1 MVSIHGPLGYGPSTL
16 PLRQSAATIFE
27 SESVFIYWCNLHET
41 VLESCAV
48 YSSNL
53 VKIWPENKYC
63 AGISYPTV
71 SDAWLRM
78 IKKDKRKKR
87 KKRNYSIIGT
97 HPLFKLQLVATDTKQ
112 GKGFKNG
119 PLWLIEDNVWETIIT
134 PILNEQFY
142 LPPVVIEFHLA
153 QAGQSSMNRYRLH
166 S

>member
-63 AGISYPTV
+63 AGISYPTL
-71 SDAWLRM
+71 SDACLRM
-78 IKKDKRKKR
+78 IKKDKGKKR
-87 KKRNYSIIGT
+87 KKRNDSIIRT
-97 HPLFKLQLVATDTKQ
+97 HFSNCSLWQLIQNKTRVS
-112 GKGFKNG
+112 KNG
-119 PLWLIEDNVWETIIT
+119 PLWLIEDTVWEKIIT
-134 PILNEQFY
+134 PIWNEQFY

-153 QAGQSSMNRYRLH
+153 QAGQSSMNRYRLQ